1 MKLSI
6 LLPTLLISL
15 VLMFIICIPLAAQ
28 DVSLDVERLERA
40 TVFILQ
46 ARNVGNNLI
55 VTCAGTG
62 TIVSRSGL
70 ILANAHDTVQSAD
83 CPGETLVIAL
93 SVRLDEPPI
102 AQYRAEI
109 AQFDTGLDLVLLR
122 ITKELDGRLVDTS
135 ALALPFVELADS
147 SSVTLDETIT
157 VVGYPGIG
165 NDPVAVVRGTV
176 NGFVVEPRS
185 SEAAW
190 MKTSA
195 VIPGMMSGGG
205 AYNQQGQLVGI
216 PTTAPLSSDSS
227 CSPIQ
232 DTNQDGLVN
241 SDDICIPVG
250 GFINSLRPSNFARP
264 LLRGASLELRVDDL
278 TTNQDAFPVVTSAA
292 PTFKRLFFSPSVN
305 EAGMPVSVIRNL
317 PAGSNSLFLF
327 FDYENFTPETIYELR
342 VTTNGIPNPT
352 FSLAPVRWSGGNRG
366 QWYIGSSGQPW
377 PNGIYEF
384 TLFANG
390 VAAPTARLVIGES
403 DPNTPTF
410 SDIVFGLLDLRG
422 NPLGNGY
429 VLPSGNTAS
438 ARFIFRNMEDGTDW
452 TAIWYL
458 NETEFTRTN
467 STWNNGAEGST
478 TTSIES
484 QTGLPPGAYR
494 LELYIGNRLAAT
506 SDFSIAGAQQG
517 ALPEV
522 FANLHFTTATTP
534 QNAISAVAISNF
546 SERLPILYALFDWNQ
561 IAPGTLWTFRWLVDG
576 EQFYEQTIPW
586 ASSESGQ
593 NYLSVLSSS
602 TAIPDGTYTVELLL
616 NNLLL
621 ASAQAQVG
629 IGQLPIDRFA
639 QASGVLMRGQVRD
652 ANTDQGIPGVTII
665 LLSEEYSVS
674 DFDWNANKI
683 YSLAITDS
691 NGSFQIDRRLRYSTE
706 DQPIA
711 YSAIITANGY
721 LPITA
726 DGVEV
731 TAETENPLNT
741 IIYLSRD

>member
-1 MKLSI
+1 MLYRLTKVVVVFASLLVI
-6 LLPTLLISL
+6 LNSSH
-15 VLMFIICIPLAAQ
+15 AQ
-28 DVSLDVERLERA
+28 DASLDIERLERA

-46 ARNVGNNLI
+46 ANNVGNELI

-62 TIVSRSGL
+62 TIVSRDGL
-70 ILANAHDTVQSAD
+70 VLANAHDTVQSST
-83 CPGETLVIAL
+83 CPGETLIIAL

-109 AQFDTGLDLVLLR
+109 AQSDPGLDLALLR
-122 ITKELDGRLVDTS
+122 ITRELDGRLIDSS
-135 ALALPFVELADS
+135 ALSLPFVELADS
-147 SSVTLDETIT
+147 STVSLDETVT

-165 NDPVAVVRGTV
+165 NDPVSVVRGTV
-176 NGFVVEPRS
+176 NGFVVEPRGS
-185 SEAAW
+185 DAAW

-205 AYNQQGQLVGI
+205 AYNRLGQLIGI
-216 PTTAPLSSDSS
+216 PTTTPLSTSS
-227 CSPIQ
+227 TCLPIQ
-232 DTNQDGLVN
+232 DTNRDRLVN
-241 SDDICIPVG
+241 SDDVCIPIG
-250 GFINSLRPSNFARP
+250 GVINSLRPSNFARP
-264 LLRGASLELRVDDL
+264 LLRGASLGLQVKDL
-278 TTNQDAFPVVTSAA
+278 VSNTILTPLESSSAPV
-292 PTFKRLFFSPSVN
+292 FKRLFFSPAVN
-305 EAGMPVSVIRNL
+305 EAGMPASVIRTL
-317 PAGSNSLFLF
+317 PAGTNSLYLF

-352 FSLAPVRWSGGNRG
+352 FSLAPVRWSGGSRG

-403 DPNTPTF
+403 DTSAPSF

-438 ARFIFRNMEDGTDW
+438 ARFIFRNMENGLDW

-458 NETEFTRTN
+458 NGTEFTRTN
-467 STWNNGAEGST
+467 AVWNEGTDGST

-484 QTGLPPGAYR
+484 QTGLPPGSYR
-494 LELYIGNRLAAT
+494 LELYVTNRLLAT
-506 SDFSIAGAQQG
+506 SDFTIAGAQQG

-522 FANLHFTTATTP
+522 FANLRFTTANTP
-534 QNAISAVAISNF
+534 EEALTAVSISNF
-546 SERLPILYALFDWNQ
+546 SEQVPTLYALFDWQQ
-561 IAPGTLWTFRWLVDG
+561 IAPGTLWTIRWLVDG
-576 EQFYEQTIPW
+576 EQFYERTIPW
-586 ASSESGQ
+586 SAPDSGK

-602 TAIPDGTYTVELLL
+602 GAVPDGTYTIEILL

-639 QASGVLMRGQVRD
+639 QASGVLMRGQIRD
-652 ANTDQGIPGVTII
+652 ANTNLGIPGVTVI
-665 LLSEEYSVS
+665 LLNEEFSVS
-674 DFDWNANKI
+674 DFDWNNNKVFA
-683 YSLAITDS
+683 LATTDT
-691 NGSFQIDRRLRYSTE
+691 NGNFQVDRPLRYSTK
-706 DQPIA
+706 DQPVA
-711 YSAIITANGY
+711 YSAIIIANGY

-726 DGVEV
+726 DGIEV
-731 TAETENPLNT
+731 TTATANPLST
-741 IIYLSRD
+741 ILYLSKD